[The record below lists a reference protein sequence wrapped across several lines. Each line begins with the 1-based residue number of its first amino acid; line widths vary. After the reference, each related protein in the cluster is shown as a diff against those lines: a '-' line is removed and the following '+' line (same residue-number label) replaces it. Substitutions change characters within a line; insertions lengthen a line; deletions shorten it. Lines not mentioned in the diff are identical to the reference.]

1 MRKFFVT
8 LSILCVT
15 VCTALGQSRVLE
27 SLEMP
32 SKLLKT
38 NVKYSVYLPDGYD
51 HSERKYPIVYLL
63 NGYTGDER
71 DWIQF
76 GNMQNIMDS
85 GITNSDFPAMIV
97 VMPDGDDRL
106 YVNKYDG
113 TYPYGDMLIEE
124 LIPYVESQ
132 YRVRSE
138 KQFRAVSGLSMG
150 GAGCLILA
158 FKHHDLFG
166 AVAAFSSAIRT
177 DEEFMAYRKGDG
189 WDNYFGRAFG
199 TGLEGTDRLTDF
211 YRKNNVLDLAKNTD
225 ANALKSVRIYFDCGD
240 DDYLSPGNAYL
251 HLTLKSRE
259 IPHEFRM
266 NEGAHTWPY
275 WREHLPTGMQFIGN
289 LFSR

>member
-1 MRKFFVT
+1 MRKSLLIL
-8 LSILCVT
+8 LSLCLIVFISS
-15 VCTALGQSRVLE
+15 GQSQVFE
-27 SLEMP
+27 SLEM
-32 SKLLKT
+32 SSELLNT

-51 HSERKYPIVYLL
+51 DSQRKYPIVYLL

-76 GNMQNIMDS
+76 GNMQNIMDE
-85 GITNSDFPAMIV
+85 GIANSDFPAMIV

-106 YVNKYDG
+106 YINKADG

-158 FKHHDLFG
+158 FKNPDLFG
-166 AVAAFSSAIRT
+166 AVASYSGAIRT
-177 DEEFMAYRKGDG
+177 DEEFMAYQKGDG

-199 TGLEGTDRLTDF
+199 TGLEVKERMTEHYLN
-211 YRKNNVLDLAKNTD
+211 NNVLGLAKHVD
-225 ANALKSVRIYFDCGD
+225 LNALKSLNIYFDCGD
-240 DDYLSPGNAYL
+240 DDYLSPGNAHL
-251 HLTLKSRE
+251 HLLLKERGIE
-259 IPHEFRM
+259 HEFRI
-266 NEGAHTWPY
+266 NQGAHTWPY
-275 WREHLPTGMQFIGN
+275 WRKNLPIGMAFIGQ
-289 LFSR
+289 LFTR